1 MHNDADKGV
10 VENGAEILDT
20 IGIQNIQLPIARI
33 LELRWLRDIVVDANE
48 GESQRWCSLS
58 KRRGHKGLR

>member
-33 LELRWLRDIVVDANE
+33 LELR
-48 GESQRWCSLS
+48 
-58 KRRGHKGLR
+58 